1 MSDEYLWDRSGP
13 PDPEIERLERV
24 LGTLR
29 STPPAP
35 AWPALAPELGRRSLS
50 LRYLATAAALIAAC
64 SAGIWSIGPSTR
76 VAWPVVR
83 VAGTPTVNHAQV
95 ADAGRLAVGEW
106 LETDTASRATVA
118 IGDVGRLDVEPDS
131 RLQLLSAASGNHRL
145 AMAHGT
151 VHAFIWAPPGQFFVE
166 TPSSTVV
173 DLGCAYTLTVDRNG
187 GGHVEVSAGWVA
199 FESHGRTALIPAGA
213 VCAMRP
219 GSGPGTPHYADAPG
233 ELQQA
238 LDQIDFAPASPA
250 AQAQAVDRILQLTR
264 PEDALTLWHL
274 LTRVNDREQARV
286 FDALAR
292 LVPPPPAVTRAGIR
306 AHNRSMLDA
315 WWDELGLGSST
326 WWKEWTR
333 HEAPTGVE
341 GVEESKG
348 SNSR

>member
-1 MSDEYLWDRSGP
+1 VSDEYLWDRSGA
-13 PDPEIERLERV
+13 DPEIERLERV

-29 STPPAP
+29 STPAPP
-35 AWPALAPELGRRSLS
+35 AWPDVATQAGRRPLS
-50 LRYLATAAALIAAC
+50 FRYLATAAALVVSCAA
-64 SAGIWSIGPSTR
+64 GLWSIRPSTQ

-83 VAGTPTVNHAQV
+83 VAGTPTVNETQV
-95 ADAGRLAVGEW
+95 PDAGRLAVGEW
-106 LETDTASRATVA
+106 LETDTSSRATVA

-131 RLQLLSAASGNHRL
+131 RLQLLAATTGNHRL
-145 AMAHGT
+145 SMAHGT

-233 ELQQA
+233 DLQGA
-238 LDQIDFAPASPA
+238 LDQIDFAPSTPEV
-250 AQAQAVDRILQLTR
+250 QAQAVDRILQLTR
-264 PEDALTLWHL
+264 PQDALTLWHL
-274 LTRVNDREQARV
+274 LARVNDGEQRRV

-292 LVPPPPAVTRAGIR
+292 LVPPPPEVTRAGIR
-306 AHNRSMLDA
+306 DRNRAMLDA
-315 WWDELGLGSST
+315 WWDKLGLGSST
-326 WWKEWTR
+326 WWREWTR
-333 HEAPTGVE
+333 HEP
-341 GVEESKG
+341 
-348 SNSR
+348 

>member
-29 STPPAP
+29 STPPVP
-35 AWPALAPELGRRSLS
+35 AWPVVPARHERRTIS
-50 LRYLATAAALIAAC
+50 LRYLATAAALVAAC
-64 SAGIWSIGPSTR
+64 SVGIWSIRPSTR

-83 VAGTPTVNHAQV
+83 VAGMPTVNETEV
-95 ADAGRLAVGEW
+95 PDAGRLAVGQW
-106 LETDTASRATVA
+106 LETDNTSRATIA

-131 RLQLLSAASGNHRL
+131 RLQLLAATTGNHRL
-145 AMAHGT
+145 SMTHGT

-173 DLGCAYTLTVDRNG
+173 DLGCAYTLTVDRKG
-187 GGHVEVSAGWVA
+187 GGRVEVSAGWVA
-199 FESHGRTALIPAGA
+199 FENHGRTALIPAGA

-219 GSGPGTPHYADAPG
+219 GTGPGTPHYADAASG
-233 ELQQA
+233 LQEA
-238 LDQIDFAPASPA
+238 LDLIDFGQAPPDAEA
-250 AQAQAVDRILQLTR
+250 KAVDRILQLTR

-274 LTRVNDREQARV
+274 LSRVNDREQGRV

-292 LVPPPPAVTRAGIR
+292 LVPPPGVVTRAGIR
-306 AHNRSMLDA
+306 AHDRTMLDA

-326 WWKEWTR
+326 WWKEWTKR
-333 HEAPTGVE
+333 EP
-341 GVEESKG
+341 
-348 SNSR
+348 